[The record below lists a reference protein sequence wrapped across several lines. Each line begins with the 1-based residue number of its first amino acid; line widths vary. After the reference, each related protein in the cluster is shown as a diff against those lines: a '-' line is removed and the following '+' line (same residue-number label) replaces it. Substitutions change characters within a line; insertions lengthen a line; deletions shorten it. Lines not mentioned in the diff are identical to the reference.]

1 MDKQIATAAQ
11 IDQPAPSRPDA
22 TREVTRE
29 VTRDIT
35 WQECEINAEDCRI
48 KAEQQPSLRD
58 LYLGQAAYWDQM
70 MKKLL

>member
-1 MDKQIATAAQ
+1 MDKQITTVAQ
-11 IDQPAPSRPDA
+11 IERPAPSRPDI
-22 TREVTRE
+22 TRD

-70 MKKLL
+70 MKKLV